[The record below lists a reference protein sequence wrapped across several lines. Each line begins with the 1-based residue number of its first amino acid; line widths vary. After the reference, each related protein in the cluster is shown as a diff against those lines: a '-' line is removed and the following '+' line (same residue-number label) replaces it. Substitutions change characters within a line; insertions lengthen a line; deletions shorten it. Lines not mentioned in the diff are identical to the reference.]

1 MQKRILKTLTNNF
14 WYKVLALLFAV
25 ILWLVVYNVDDPVI
39 TRTYMATVALQNEDT
54 IQDKY
59 YEILE
64 NSHNVTFTV
73 SGKRSVLD
81 KVDDTD
87 FTATADF
94 NEMVVSEDGARGNIK
109 INIAAKKSASLLKI
123 NGSGKTLLVSLE
135 DAKTKPFVVNPT
147 TEGEVAEGYALGD
160 VSISSSN
167 VIKVSGPASVVSQI
181 SKAVAA
187 INVEGM
193 SQTVS
198 DSVVPVFYDED
209 GNEVDTTKLTLSR
222 TTVTV
227 SAVILG
233 TKKVSL
239 ALSTKGTPAD
249 GYALAGIEASATTV
263 WIKGSTSVL
272 NPISTVEIPASVL
285 DISNA
290 SESFETT
297 INITDYLP
305 SGVSLLNTADATIT
319 VTVDI
324 EAYETRTFEIPVG
337 NITIEGLSVENT
349 LTYPLDAV
357 YVNITG
363 LAVDLNALDA
373 QTLRG
378 TIDVTDMTLGSHV
391 VNVDVDVDTTKFV
404 VASSRTQVYI
414 EEKPV
419 ADDNTNGTNPDATDD
434 PNAAGDAN
442 AGTDDTTTDTN
453 DGTSDTEPSDG
464 GADDTT
470 ADSAE
475 STSYTGRRGW

>member
-39 TRTYMATVALQNEDT
+39 TRTYIATVALLNEDS

-64 NSHNVTFTV
+64 NSHNVSFTV

-81 KVDDTD
+81 KIDDAD

-94 NEMVVSEDGARGNIK
+94 NEMIVSENGTRGNIK

-123 NGSGKTLLVSLE
+123 NGSGKNLIVSLE

-147 TEGEVAEGYALGD
+147 TEGEVADGYALGD
-160 VSISSSN
+160 VTISSSN

-198 DSVVPVFYDED
+198 DSVVPVFYDENGD
-209 GNEVDTTKLTLSR
+209 EVDTTKLTLSR

-233 TKKVSL
+233 TKKVTL
-239 ALSTKGTPAD
+239 TFSTKGTPAD
-249 GYALAGIEASATTV
+249 GYALADIEASISNV
-263 WIKGSTSVL
+263 WVKGSTSVL
-272 NPISTVEIPASVL
+272 NPISAIEIPASVL
-285 DISNA
+285 DITNA
-290 SESFETT
+290 SESLETT

-305 SGVSLLNTADATIT
+305 SGVSLLNASDATIT

-324 EAYETRTFEIPVG
+324 EAYETRTFEIPVE

-349 LTYPLDAV
+349 LSYPLDAV

-363 LAVDLNALDA
+363 LAVDLNTLDA

-414 EEKPV
+414 EEKMTE
-419 ADDNTNGTNPDATDD
+419 DDGTDANDPDSS
-434 PNAAGDAN
+434 AGDET
-442 AGTDDTTTDTN
+442 GTDDTADADAGSSDTTA
-453 DGTSDTEPSDG
+453 SDTESSDAG
-464 GADDTT
+464 GD
-470 ADSAE
+470 AE
-475 STSYTGRRGW
+475 GAEGTSYTERRN